1 MQGRNSL
8 RTNYDGT
15 KEMEVQIQIGS
26 KLYPEYP
33 VRSLTEQFAQLRKCM
48 GVHAS
53 TIYSFAI
60 LPRMYR
66 SMHFI
71 IGFDAEKVLE
81 AGYTGLNTKN
91 GNLMLIRIKALNGT
105 HMTKNRMSDEM
116 QVVLHSDQI
125 LDISDAGSQVFD

>member
-1 MQGRNSL
+1 MSGRLSSNSDYNEAL
-8 RTNYDGT
+8 EFET
-15 KEMEVQIQIGS
+15 QIQIGS
-26 KLYPEYP
+26 KLFPEYP
-33 VRSLTEQFAQLRKCM
+33 IRGITEQFAQLRKCM

-60 LPRMYR
+60 LPKMYR
-66 SMHFI
+66 AMHYI

-91 GNLMLIRIKALNGT
+91 GDLMLIRVKALNQGA
-105 HMTKNRMSDEM
+105 MTQNRMPDEM

-125 LDISDAGSQVFD
+125 LDISDAGTQVFD

>member
-1 MQGRNSL
+1 MQGRNST
-8 RTNYDGT
+8 RTNYDAT

-60 LPRMYR
+60 LPKMYR

-91 GNLMLIRIKALNGT
+91 GDLMLIKVKALDNT
-105 HMTKNRMSDEM
+105 ALPNDRMPDEM
-116 QVVLHSDQI
+116 QVVLHADQI
-125 LDISDAGSQVFD
+125 LDISDAGTQVFD

>member
-1 MQGRNSL
+1 MQGRTSA
-8 RTNYDGT
+8 RTNYDVT
-15 KEMEVQIQIGS
+15 KELEVRIQIGS

-33 VRSLTEQFAQLRKCM
+33 VRSLTEQFSQLRKCM

-60 LPRMYR
+60 LPKMYR

-91 GNLMLIRIKALNGT
+91 GDLMLI
-105 HMTKNRMSDEM
+105 
-116 QVVLHSDQI
+116 
-125 LDISDAGSQVFD
+125 

>member
-1 MQGRNSL
+1 M
-8 RTNYDGT
+8 Y
-15 KEMEVQIQIGS
+15 
-26 KLYPEYP
+26 
-33 VRSLTEQFAQLRKCM
+33 

-60 LPRMYR
+60 LPKMYR
-66 SMHFI
+66 QNHFI

-91 GNLMLIRIKALNGT
+91 GDLMLIKAKSLDTTGLPDT
-105 HMTKNRMSDEM
+105 RMPDEM

-125 LDISDAGSQVFD
+125 LDISDAGAQVFD

>member
-1 MQGRNSL
+1 MSGRRSEHAA
-8 RTNYDGT
+8 YDVT
-15 KEMEVQIQIGS
+15 KELEVQIQIGS

-33 VRSLTEQFAQLRKCM
+33 VRSLSEQFAQLRKCM

-91 GNLMLIRIKALNGT
+91 GDLMLIRVKALDGGN
-105 HMTKNRMSDEM
+105 MPANRMPDEM

-125 LDISDAGSQVFD
+125 LAISDAGTQVFD

>member
-1 MQGRNSL
+1 MQGRSSN
-8 RTNYDGT
+8 RTNYDVT

-60 LPRMYR
+60 LPKMYR
-66 SMHFI
+66 QNHFI

-91 GNLMLIRIKALNGT
+91 GDLMLIKVKSLDNQALPRD
-105 HMTKNRMSDEM
+105 RMPDEM

-125 LDISDAGSQVFD
+125 LDISDAGAQVFD